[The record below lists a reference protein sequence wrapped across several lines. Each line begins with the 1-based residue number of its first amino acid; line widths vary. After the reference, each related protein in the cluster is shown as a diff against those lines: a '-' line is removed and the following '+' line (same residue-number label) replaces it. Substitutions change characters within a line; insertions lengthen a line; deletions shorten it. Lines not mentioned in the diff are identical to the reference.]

1 MSVEPLKFL
10 RDVRS
15 EVSRVTWPGQKEV
28 LITTGMVL
36 AMAIFAAIFF
46 FLVDQAVAA
55 VMRLLLQFGR

>member
-1 MSVEPLKFL
+1 MPVEPLKFL

-15 EVSRVTWPGQKEV
+15 EVSRVTWPSQKEV

-36 AMAIFAAIFF
+36 AMAIVAAIFF